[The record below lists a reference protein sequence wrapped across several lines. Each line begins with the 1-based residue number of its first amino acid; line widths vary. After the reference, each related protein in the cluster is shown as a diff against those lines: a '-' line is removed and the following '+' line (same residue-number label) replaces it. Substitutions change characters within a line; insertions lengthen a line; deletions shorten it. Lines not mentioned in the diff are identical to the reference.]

1 MEKRECSCTVGGN
14 VNWYSHYGRRY
25 GDSLKTTRNKT
36 IIWSSNLS
44 PSHIPWGNQNWKG
57 HLYPIAHCSTIYNSY
72 HWLDGHEFGWT
83 LGVGDGQGGLACFN
97 TWGCKA
103 SDTTEQLN
111 RTELRKMI
119 LKNLQGSNGETDID
133 NRLMDMGLGNEGE
146 MYGKSNMV
154 TYITIWKIDS
164 QQEFALW
171 LRNSNRGSV
180 ST

>member
-1 MEKRECSCTVGGN
+1 
-14 VNWYSHYGRRY
+14 
-25 GDSLKTTRNKT
+25 
-36 IIWSSNLS
+36 
-44 PSHIPWGNQNWKG
+44 
-57 HLYPIAHCSTIYNSY
+57 
-72 HWLDGHEFGWT
+72 
-83 LGVGDGQGGLACFN
+83 
-97 TWGCKA
+97 
-103 SDTTEQLN
+103 
-111 RTELRKMI
+111 MI